1 MLGISVSITVIASE
15 ISQTALIWL
24 MSVEQLQAILRIE
37 SLVFRLVMSL
47 VTELENGRVWIQTI
61 LIFFF
66 FFFVS
71 CYKKAIFVFLI
82 FRNSQPFFLLK

>member
-47 VTELENGRVWIQTI
+47 VTELENGRVWIQTV

-66 FFFVS
+66 FFLVS
-71 CYKKAIFVFLI
+71 
-82 FRNSQPFFLLK
+82 